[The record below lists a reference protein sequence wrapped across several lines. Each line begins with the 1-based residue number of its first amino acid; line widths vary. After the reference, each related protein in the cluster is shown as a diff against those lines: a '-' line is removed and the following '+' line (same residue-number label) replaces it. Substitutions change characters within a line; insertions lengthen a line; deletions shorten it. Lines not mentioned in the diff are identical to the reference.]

1 MVQVFSTVHVLGH
14 AQNPNKWGM
23 DVIVII
29 LLIIIITTTTA
40 QAPGILQGSEDYSS
54 KVLLPSKSPG
64 EGVSS

>member
-29 LLIIIITTTTA
+29 LLIIIITTTTT
-40 QAPGILQGSEDYSS
+40 LVYFSRC
-54 KVLLPSKSPG
+54 
-64 EGVSS
+64 VSYYMVSLNVYCPWLSAHI